1 MSYLL
6 PVVAFVLIFF
16 LFNPLFLRE
25 NGERNR
31 AVLWKT
37 AATLTAAM
45 LAGASFFGA
54 QDTFCLPIFLGV
66 MISAVSDAVIH
77 FFLGAGAVAFM
88 AAHGC
93 FIAAFLLRAPVSLP
107 FTLALF
113 VLAAGGALLL
123 FRPHFEKIGKMLPL
137 CLLYVAVLSSMF
149 ALGFPLAFTA
159 GTSALPITA
168 GALLFYVSDLLVAK
182 NVFLSSS
189 KRSEAA
195 AMTTYYAAEFLFAL
209 SAYLAAF

>member
-1 MSYLL
+1 MEELERARKIIDEADGEMAKLFCRRMEAAKEIAAYKGKRGL
-6 PVVAFVLIFF
+6 PVFD
-16 LFNPLFLRE
+16 PSRE
-25 NGERNR
+25 N
-31 AVLWKT
+31 A
-37 AATLTAAM
+37 
-45 LAGASFFGA
+45 
-54 QDTFCLPIFLGV
+54 
-66 MISAVSDAVIH
+66 
-77 FFLGAGAVAFM
+77 
-88 AAHGC
+88 
-93 FIAAFLLRAPVSLP
+93 
-107 FTLALF
+107 

-137 CLLYVAVLSSMF
+137 CLLYVAVLSAMF
-149 ALGFPLAFTA
+149 ALGFPLACTA

-168 GALLFYVSDLLVAK
+168 GALLFYASDLLVAK